1 MPFRNAI
8 TSGLI
13 AARFGGLPPPSVSS
27 ISGTINVDTTTTI
40 TVNGSRFLSLATVS
54 VSGAATGGVPRAMVT
69 TYVNST
75 QLTFSTNATSVPFS
89 ASQSFDIIV
98 ANGPGATATLSA
110 AGTVDPDPTWSTAA
124 GLVGTTATMSA
135 ASYNHQATDPTGV
148 TVSLVSGAIPAGMS
162 LASNGTVSGTINWAT
177 LSGAWQQDFAYTLR
191 ATATD
196 GLGSADRAFS
206 IRATNSYYYR
216 QVYAFGYVVGG
227 YSASTP
233 WFAAHRVTVSNDA
246 YASLGDRLNNRAGY
260 VGGAWN
266 DTGLWVYGTGGD
278 LGAFSAYSGFNMFS
292 ESGFNNGDMGRTK
305 DDTGVMSNHGAYT
318 GVVANYIIGGSE
330 GTNVRHNMSNN
341 TIAYTTVGGLS
352 SANYGNA
359 WESDSYG
366 YDAFGAH
373 RIRFSDE
380 TVTSMPSGRPP
391 GSDQAH
397 SKSMSTKLDFAF
409 VENGGNGSY
418 TYTRHNFAAE
428 TLQNNWTNKP
438 NTCGETNFTEGQDWG
453 YAMGCCGSTCQN
465 NWFWKQ
471 NFTNTASVWLGG
483 SDRAM
488 SSGDSGSR
496 RA

>member
-1 MPFRNAI
+1 MPFRNVV

-13 AARFGGLPPPSVSS
+13 AARFGGLPPPAITS

-40 TVNGSRFLSLATVS
+40 TVNGARFLAIATVS
-54 VSGAATGGVPRAMVT
+54 VGGAAVSGVNRSMTT
-69 TYVNST
+69 TYVSPT
-75 QLTFSTNATSVPFS
+75 QLTFTTNASAVPFI
-89 ASQSFDIIV
+89 ANQLFNIIV
-98 ANGPGATATLSA
+98 ANGPGATATLTN
-110 AGTVDPDPTWSTAA
+110 AGTIDPDPTWSTAS

-135 ASYNHQATDPTGV
+135 ASFAHQATDPSGV
-148 TVSLVSGAIPAGMS
+148 TISLVSGAIPAGTS
-162 LASNGTVSGTINWAT
+162 LASNGTVSGTIDWST
-177 LSGAWQQDFAYTLR
+177 LSGAWQQDFNYTLR

-216 QVYAFGYVVGG
+216 QVYSFAYFVGG

-233 WFAAHRVTVSNDA
+233 WFAAHRVQVSNDA
-246 YASLGDRLNNRAGY
+246 YTALGDRLNERAGY

-266 DTGLWVYGTGGD
+266 DTGLWVYGTGGG
-278 LGAFSAYSGFNMFS
+278 LGAYSAYSGFNMFS
-292 ESGFNNGDMGRTK
+292 ESNFNNGDMGRVK

-318 GVVANYIIGGSE
+318 GIVANYVVGGGE
-330 GTNVRHNMSNN
+330 GTNVRHNMISN
-341 TIAYTTVGGLS
+341 TISYVNASGLS
-352 SANYGNA
+352 SANFGNA
-359 WESDSYG
+359 WESDSFG
-366 YDAFGAH
+366 YEGFGAY

-380 TVTSMPSGRPP
+380 VTSAMPSGRPP
-391 GSDQAH
+391 GCDQAH
-397 SKSMSTKLDFAF
+397 SKSLSSKLDFAL

-438 NTCGETNFTEGQDWG
+438 NTCGETNFAEGQDWG

-471 NFTNTASVWLGG
+471 NYTNTASVWLGG

-488 SSGDSGSR
+488 SSGDGGSR

>member
-1 MPFRNAI
+1 MPFRNVL

-13 AARFGGLPPPSVSS
+13 AARFGGLPPPVVNS
-27 ISGTINVDTTTTI
+27 ISGVINVDTSTTV
-40 TVNGSRFLSLATVS
+40 TVTGARFLSLATVS
-54 VSGAATGGVPRAMVT
+54 VGGAATGGTPRAMAT

-75 QLTFSTNATSVPFS
+75 TLTFNTNASAVPF
-89 ASQSFDIIV
+89 AANQSFDILV
-98 ANGPGATATLSA
+98 SNGPGATFTLSN
-110 AGTVDPDPTWSTAA
+110 AGTVDPDPTWATAS

-135 ASYNHQATDPTGV
+135 ASFSHQASDPTGV
-148 TVSLVSGAIPAGMS
+148 TVSLVSGSIPGGMS
-162 LASNGTVSGTINWAT
+162 LASNGTVSGTIDWSA
-177 LSGAWQQDFAYTLR
+177 LSGAWQQDFSYTLR

-206 IRATNSYYYR
+206 IRATNSYFYR
-216 QVYAFGYVVGG
+216 QVYAYGYVVGG

-260 VGGAWN
+260 VGGAWS
-266 DTGLWVYGTGGD
+266 DTGLWVYGTGGG
-278 LGAFSAYSGFNMFS
+278 LGAYSAYSGFNMFS

-305 DDTGVMSNHGAYT
+305 DDTGVMSNHGAYS
-318 GVVANYIIGGSE
+318 GIIANYVVGGSE

-341 TIAYTTVGGLS
+341 TIAYVNASGLS

-359 WESDSYG
+359 WESDTYG
-366 YDAFGAH
+366 YEGFGAY

-380 TVTSMPSGRPP
+380 VTSSMPGGRPP
-391 GSDQAH
+391 GCDQAH
-397 SKSMSTKLDFAF
+397 SKSMSSKRDFAL
-409 VENGGNGSY
+409 VENGGNSSY
-418 TYTRHNFAAE
+418 TYTRHNFSSE
-428 TLQNNWTNKP
+428 TNQNNWTNKP
-438 NTCGETNFTEGQDWG
+438 NTCGETNFAEAQDWA

-471 NFTNTASVWLGG
+471 YTTSTATQWLGG

>member
-1 MPFRNAI
+1 MPFRNVV

-13 AARFGGLPPPSVSS
+13 AARFGGLPPPAITS

-54 VSGAATGGVPRAMVT
+54 VGGAAVGGTPRAMTT

-75 QLTFSTNATSVPFS
+75 QLTFTTNASAVPFS
-89 ASQSFDIIV
+89 ANQSFDIIV
-98 ANGPGATATLSA
+98 ANGPGATATLSN
-110 AGTVDPDPTWSTAA
+110 AGTVDPDPTWSTSA

-135 ASYNHQATDPTGV
+135 ASFSHQATDPSGV

-162 LASNGTVSGTINWAT
+162 LATNGTVSGTIDWST
-177 LSGAWQQDFAYTLR
+177 LNGNWQQDFSYTLR

-206 IRATNSYYYR
+206 IRATNSYFYR
-216 QVYAFGYVVGG
+216 QVYSWCYVVGG

-233 WFAAHRVTVSNDA
+233 WFAAHRVQVSNDA
-246 YASLGDRLNNRAGY
+246 YTALGDRLNNRAGY
-260 VGGAWN
+260 VGGGWN
-266 DTGLWVYGTGGD
+266 DTGLWVYGTGGG
-278 LGAFSAYSGFNMFS
+278 LGAYSAYSGFNMFS

-305 DDTGVMSNHGAYT
+305 DDTGVMSNHGAYS
-318 GVVANYIIGGSE
+318 GIVANYVVGGGE
-330 GTNVRHNMSNN
+330 GTNVRHNLAAN
-341 TIAYTTVGGLS
+341 TISYVNASGLS
-352 SANYGNA
+352 SANFGNA
-359 WESDSYG
+359 WESDTYG
-366 YDAFGAH
+366 YEGFGAY

-380 TVTSMPSGRPP
+380 VTSSMPSGRPP
-391 GSDQAH
+391 GCDQAH
-397 SKSMSTKLDFAF
+397 SKSLSSKRDFAL
-409 VENGGNGSY
+409 VENGGNSSY

-438 NTCGETNFTEGQDWG
+438 NTCGETNFAEGQDWG

-471 NFTNTASVWLGG
+471 FYTSTATVWLGG

>member
-13 AARFGGLPPPSVSS
+13 TSRFGGLPPPEVSS
-27 ISGTINVDTTTTI
+27 ISGVINVDTSTTV
-40 TVNGSRFLSLATVS
+40 TVTGSRFLPLATVS
-54 VSGAATGGVPRAMVT
+54 ITGPAVNNISRAMAT

-75 QLTFSTNATSVPFS
+75 TLTFNTNASSVNFV
-89 ASQSFDIIV
+89 ANAAFNVVV
-98 ANGPGATATLSA
+98 ANGPGASFTLA
-110 AGTVDPDPTWSTAA
+110 NAGTVDPDPTWATSS
-124 GLVGTTATMSA
+124 GLVGTTATMTA
-135 ASYNHQATDPTGV
+135 ASFSHQASDPNGV
-148 TVSLVSGAIPAGMS
+148 TISLASGSLPAGMS

-177 LSGAWQQDFAYTLR
+177 LNGNWQQDFSYTLR
-191 ATATD
+191 ATAND
-196 GLGSADRAFS
+196 GLGSTDRAFS
-206 IRATNSYYYR
+206 IRATNSYFYR
-216 QVYAFGYVVGG
+216 QVYAYGYVVGG

-246 YASLGDRLNNRAGY
+246 YAALGDRLNNRAGY
-260 VGGAWN
+260 VGGGWN
-266 DTGLWVYGTGGD
+266 DTGLWVYGTGGG
-278 LGAFSAYSGFNMFS
+278 LGAYSAYSGFNMFS

-305 DDTGVMSNHGAYT
+305 DDTGVMSNHGAYS
-318 GVVANYIIGGSE
+318 GIVANYVVGGGE
-330 GTNVRHNMSNN
+330 GTNVRHNLAAN
-341 TIAYTTVGGLS
+341 TISYVNASGLS
-352 SANYGNA
+352 SANFGNA
-359 WESDSYG
+359 WESDTYG
-366 YDAFGAH
+366 YEGFGAY

-380 TVTSMPSGRPP
+380 VTSSMPSGRPP
-391 GSDQAH
+391 GCDQAH
-397 SKSMSTKLDFAF
+397 SKSLSSKRDFAL
-409 VENGGNGSY
+409 VENGGNSSY

-428 TLQNNWTNKP
+428 SLQNNWTNKP

-471 NFTNTASVWLGG
+471 FYTSTATVWLGG